1 MVRANRIGTVRRV
14 TVKSRSEQFR
24 DMTDPTEAISL
35 LVVVEFVVMS
45 SIVLLLV
52 PLDVAAPL
60 VPLLSVFLVALHLFR
75 S

>member
-1 MVRANRIGTVRRV
+1 
-14 TVKSRSEQFR
+14 
-24 DMTDPTEAISL
+24 MTDPTEAISL

-45 SIVLLLV
+45 SILLLLV